1 MPLNSTELGIPSLR
15 SLLMRLLSI
24 LLVLALL
31 GGTLGVAHG
40 QNGGTSSS
48 SSSSSSFSPVTEEC
62 KSVQCFS
69 SVEARQSYAKANSCY
84 FLEDVCDSEGSK
96 GEKQGAWAA
105 AQSFAEGL
113 WDGLGDQIGELLEM
127 LGSPIE
133 TAQAVYQLAKAF
145 YDDPSG
151 TAKALASLAGEG
163 ITQLVIQATQ
173 CGAYDLGKVIGQN
186 VSPVVALKVGVRLAR
201 YGGKIDDAVRA
212 TKLEVGCASFVAG
225 TPVWLDQGSGVQASI
240 VPIEHIAI
248 GQSVLSRNDQLWSD
262 QPQRVEN
269 TFGRTAP
276 GYWELQTEHERY
288 RLTEEHPVWVQG
300 KGWTETK
307 EVQDDDVLATAMGDT
322 LVIANTPFN
331 QPTRVYNFSVAY
343 TPSYFVGE
351 RGLWVHNAKC
361 DIVPG
366 GGLMA
371 HEGNGKGHTLER
383 HVNVNTDYLRDR
395 ANGRGQFAGKTPP
408 PMSSRYNDRTTAEAA
423 ISVVLADRQ
432 ADIQTWLKDPTKTT
446 PRAFNST
453 KPFSNPVGEG
463 VPRGSEQAQPLSNA
477 LVVLVKDKASPGGY
491 YILTSYP
498 EK

>member
-1 MPLNSTELGIPSLR
+1 
-15 SLLMRLLSI
+15 MRLLSI

-40 QNGGTSSS
+40 QSGGTSASDAS
-48 SSSSSSFSPVTEEC
+48 NSSFSPVTEEC
-62 KSVQCFS
+62 KPDQCFTSVQ
-69 SVEARQSYAKANSCY
+69 ARQSYAKANSCY
-84 FLEDVCDSEGSK
+84 FLEDVCDPEGSK
-96 GEKQGAWAA
+96 GKEQGTWAA

-133 TAQAVYQLAKAF
+133 TAQAVYELAKAF
-145 YDDPSG
+145 YDDPVG

-163 ITQLVIQATQ
+163 INNLLIQATQ

-225 TPVWLDQGSGVQASI
+225 TPVWLDHGSGVQASI
-240 VPIEHIAI
+240 VPIERIAI
-248 GQSVLSRNDQLWSD
+248 GQSVLSRNDQLLSD

-269 TFGRTAP
+269 TFGRVAP
-276 GYWELQTEHERY
+276 GYWELQTEGESY

-300 KGWTETK
+300 KGWTEAQ
-307 EVQDDDVLATAMGDT
+307 EVREDDVLATAMGDT
-322 LVIANTPFN
+322 LVRGNTPVN
-331 QPTRVYNFSVAY
+331 RSIQVYNFSVAN

-366 GGLMA
+366 GGLSA
-371 HEGNGKGHTLER
+371 HEGKGHTLEK
-383 HVNVNTDYLRDR
+383 HVNVTTDDLRDR
-395 ANGRGQFAGKTPP
+395 ANGRGKYTGERVPG
-408 PMSSRYNDRTTAEAA
+408 MSSRYSDRATAEAA

-432 ADIQTWLKDPTKTT
+432 PEIQAWLSNP
-446 PRAFNST
+446 NST
-453 KPFSNPVGEG
+453 GLMLTSKTPFSKPIGEG
-463 VPRGSEQAQPLSNA
+463 VPRGSEQTQSLSNA
-477 LVVLVKDKASPGGY
+477 TVILRKDPGSSSGY
-491 YILTSYP
+491 YILTSHP
-498 EK
+498 S

>member
-1 MPLNSTELGIPSLR
+1 
-15 SLLMRLLSI
+15 MRLLSM

-31 GGTLGVAHG
+31 GGTLGVARG
-40 QNGGTSSS
+40 QSGGTSSS

-69 SVEARQSYAKANSCY
+69 SVQARQSYAKANSCY

-145 YDDPSG
+145 YDDPAG

-163 ITQLVIQATQ
+163 INQLVIQATQ

-240 VPIEHIAI
+240 VPIERIAI

-262 QPQRVEN
+262 QSQRVEN

-288 RLTEEHPVWVQG
+288 QLTEEHPVWVQG
-300 KGWTETK
+300 KGWTEAK
-307 EVQDDDVLATAMGDT
+307 EVREDDVLATALGDT
-322 LVIANTPFN
+322 LVRGNTPVD
-331 QPTRVYNFSVAY
+331 QSIQVYNFSVAK

-361 DIVPG
+361 NLPPISPADIKYLKENGVKFSPDKILATTRTPDG
-366 GGLMA
+366 KVVFLESGDSASGLQ
-371 HEGNGKGHTLER
+371 HILER
-383 HVNVNTDYLRDR
+383 HGSDFER
-395 ANGRGQFAGKTPP
+395 AGIPQ
-408 PMSSRYNDRTTAEAA
+408 SEVS
-423 ISVVLADRQ
+423 SVVIKAVSEGKIVGYQGSGTGRP
-432 ADIQTWLKDPTKTT
+432 IYETEVNGQTQRIAVTIG
-446 PRAFNST
+446 
-453 KPFSNPVGEG
+453 SNGYIVGANPAG
-463 VPRGSEQAQPLSNA
+463 RLP
-477 LVVLVKDKASPGGY
+477 
-491 YILTSYP
+491 
-498 EK
+498 